1 MIKFI
6 SIQYLTWLALPGI
19 VVFLM
24 SNCASQASL
33 QAVSEVK
40 FITIKHIPVIQGRIN
55 GKRAYFIIDTGAS
68 CSILN
73 QSVADRFGFKYFA
86 TLEGNVAGFGGSAKV
101 SQAFNCV
108 IEFGPLRIG
117 NVIFHTRH
125 LDDLAAV
132 IQEQE
137 HIDIAG
143 IIGSDIF
150 RRYKIGINYKTN
162 TITF

>member
-1 MIKFI
+1 MKFI
-6 SIQYLTWLALPGI
+6 NIHYRTWLGLPGI
-19 VVFLM
+19 VVLLM
-24 SNCASQASL
+24 SGCVSQASL
-33 QAVSEVK
+33 QTVNEVK

-86 TLEGNVAGFGGSAKV
+86 TLEGSVAGFGGTAKV
-101 SQAFNCV
+101 NQAFNCI
-108 IEFGPLRIG
+108 IEFGPLRIC

-132 IQEQE
+132 IQDQE

-150 RRYKIGINYKTN
+150 KRYKIGIDYKTN

>member
-1 MIKFI
+1 MKFI
-6 SIQYLTWLALPGI
+6 SIQYLTWLPGI

-24 SNCASQASL
+24 SGCVSQASL
-33 QAVSEVK
+33 QTANQMK
-40 FITIKHIPVIQGRIN
+40 FFTIKHIPIIQGSIN

-73 QSVADRFGFKYFA
+73 QSVADRFGFRYFA
-86 TLEGNVAGFGGSAKV
+86 TLEGSVTGLGGSTKV
-101 SQAFNCV
+101 SRAFNYI
-108 IEFGPLRIG
+108 IEFGPLRIC

-125 LDDLAAV
+125 LDDLASV

-137 HIDIAG
+137 NIDIAG

-150 RRYKIGINYKTN
+150 KRYEIGINYKTN